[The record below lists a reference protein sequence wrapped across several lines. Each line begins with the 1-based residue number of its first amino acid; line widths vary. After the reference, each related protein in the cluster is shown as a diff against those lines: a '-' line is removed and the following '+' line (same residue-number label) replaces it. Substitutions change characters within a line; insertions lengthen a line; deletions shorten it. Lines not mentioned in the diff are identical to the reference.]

1 MCAHGFYYNC
11 KTKDPEN
18 KDNVRWGCEDYGS
31 TKCPGTGNSH
41 GLKPPFNALNIHN
54 HMPNFVRL
62 AHIKGD
68 ELVEDCALNSNDK
81 PRVIINKFYGKMS
94 KREIANAKSRSAISQ
109 KVRRKRQKKLGKVPV
124 AHTVEEI
131 IIPSRNILQSLKMV
145 KKLMKEKH
153 SIMMIVQQSLHTEL
167 FYSPLNLI

>member
-31 TKCPGTGNSH
+31 TKCPGTGNSN

-68 ELVEDCALNSNDK
+68 ELVEDWLWNSKDK

-94 KREIANAKSRSAISQ
+94 KREITKANGT
-109 KVRRKRQKKLGKVPV
+109 L
-124 AHTVEEI
+124 EI
-131 IIPSRNILQSLKMV
+131 AP
-145 KKLMKEKH
+145 KLMKQLNT
-153 SIMMIVQQSLHTEL
+153 IHTVKQYKTDE
-167 FYSPLNLI
+167 I